1 MRAQSL
7 TLLIV
12 FMNTPAWSEE
22 ASDALVVEGQR
33 LPASDGEDSTVLLDR
48 IMVDADPRIHQGW
61 GDLLDRS
68 LGARVQRS
76 GSPGRREVLQL
87 RGAGSHQIGVYLD
100 GVRLSGERGGSFDL
114 SSIVTPCLESIDVL
128 RGSAGA
134 AYGSG
139 AQGALCVSIQLA
151 QLSPFGWPW
160 PAVPSATYKAVPA
173 VVWETKTS
181 T

>member
-1 MRAQSL
+1 
-7 TLLIV
+7 
-12 FMNTPAWSEE
+12 MNTPAWSEE

-100 GVRLSGERGGSFDL
+100 GVRLSGERGGTGPLQYRHTVHRIHRCTS
-114 SSIVTPCLESIDVL
+114 
-128 RGSAGA
+128 RSAGA

-139 AQGALCVSIQLA
+139 AQGGIMRLNPARSTSHSVGLGRRCLRLPTRQCLRW
-151 QLSPFGWPW
+151 FGRPR
-160 PAVPSATYKAVPA
+160 PVHECGSAT
-173 VVWETKTS
+173 
-181 T
+181 